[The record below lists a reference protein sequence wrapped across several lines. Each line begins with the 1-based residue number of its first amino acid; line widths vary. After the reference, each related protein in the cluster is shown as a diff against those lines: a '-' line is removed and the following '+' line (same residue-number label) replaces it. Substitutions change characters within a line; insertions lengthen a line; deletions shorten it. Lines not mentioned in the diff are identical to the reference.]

1 MAGEVGHVVY
11 AARLLTHLGDRVQDP
26 LYWVGTLFPDIRHLG
41 IVSRQRTHPSGVSLA
56 SLVGATDFHTGLRVH
71 AWVDAT
77 REKFFRDQ
85 HMKEH
90 LPWHPFVP
98 FCLNLLED
106 ELLYEHFEDWNLLHR
121 LLNQVHTDELHFIN
135 ERFFIERWHTI
146 LQAYFQDA
154 PSNASR
160 QALTRGI
167 GLSTRAAEESEHVLQ
182 LLTEDGR
189 AKKLLERFWQHLEDV
204 LR

>member
-1 MAGEVGHVVY
+1 MAGEIGHVVY
-11 AARLLTHLGDRVQDP
+11 AARLLTYLQGRVRDP

-41 IVSRQRTHPSGVSLA
+41 IISRRRTHPSGVSLS
-56 SLVGATDFHTGLRVH
+56 SLVASTDFHTGLRVH
-71 AWVDAT
+71 AWIDAT

-106 ELLYEHFEDWNLLHR
+106 ELLYAHFEDWNLLQR
-121 LLNQVHTDELHFIN
+121 LLNEVHTDELHFIN
-135 ERFFIERWHTI
+135 ERVFIERWHTV
-146 LQAYFQDA
+146 LQSYFKEA
-154 PSNASR
+154 PSSASR
-160 QALTRGI
+160 KALTHGI
-167 GLSTRAAEESEHVLQ
+167 GLSPRAAEESEHVLQ
-182 LLTEDGR
+182 LLHEDGR
-189 AKKLLERFWQHLEDV
+189 AKKMLEQFWQYLEDL